1 MKFHSTKLKALGY
14 TIDTTFTESKEFG
27 EIISLAGSQM
37 LRSILDIRRRS
48 VNEEHVDN
56 LWKERALLRRR
67 IEKYKRGFSR
77 GKLDALIERIEQ
89 VQRRINRSM
98 FVPDYVTVVIDKPA
112 HYKYIHKNGVVING
126 KRYHRFSCSAGQARV
141 STIVMVC
148 DEIADELE
156 RRLNN
161 GRDMTQLL
169 APSKFNA
176 YFGLASSATKQVSEP
191 RFIVVK
197 DYENV
202 CKYKALH
209 LIEQEWDKD
218 DLLEERDIEQ
228 KTNRT
233 DGMGLISPELSEKWA
248 KELGLDWIPSQWII
262 RQNFIK
268 GMVCTFPFRE
278 FAEEINHGNYEVDT
292 VYTDTHGRP
301 IKADLREVDLI
312 LTESQ
317 FKLWEGFASIESYVD
332 NCHKNKLSWG
342 VAQYSPRE
350 NKETLTLN
358 YQFIQTLNLNRHDIE
373 ELCEP
378 FVDWI
383 EGVSFKN
390 IAYMLLFLLGVNN
403 TEDSIKRFLATND
416 GWWIKALAVNPET
429 SCDPF
434 IQKKI
439 RDLIINRIQ
448 AGCMGEIFV
457 RGNFQTMVSDPYAI
471 CQHICGMPVT
481 GLLKEGEH
489 YSHWWNER
497 GVKIV
502 DAMRSPMTDRSEHV
516 LLNLVQNTETEKWYR
531 YCQNGIIYNWFG
543 NEMVRHAGADFDGDI
558 VATTDNAVMIRR
570 VYKHELP
577 VTYDVPKPKKKIFT
591 KEDLY
596 QSDLFGFGSIIG
608 SITNKSTAAYALLP
622 LLEETYGEDSK
633 EVQLTL
639 SRLKQCC
646 VAQSKQIDM

>member
-1 MKFHSTKLKALGY
+1 
-14 TIDTTFTESKEFG
+14 
-27 EIISLAGSQM
+27 M

-48 VNEEHVDN
+48 VNEEHVNN

-197 DYENV
+197 DYENI

-218 DLLEERDIEQ
+218 DLLEERYIEQ

-278 FAEEINHGNYEVDT
+278 FAEEINHGNYEVNT

-301 IKADLREVDLI
+301 
-312 LTESQ
+312 
-317 FKLWEGFASIESYVD
+317 
-332 NCHKNKLSWG
+332 N
-342 VAQYSPRE
+342 
-350 NKETLTLN
+350 
-358 YQFIQTLNLNRHDIE
+358 
-373 ELCEP
+373 
-378 FVDWI
+378 
-383 EGVSFKN
+383 
-390 IAYMLLFLLGVNN
+390 
-403 TEDSIKRFLATND
+403 
-416 GWWIKALAVNPET
+416 
-429 SCDPF
+429 
-434 IQKKI
+434 
-439 RDLIINRIQ
+439 
-448 AGCMGEIFV
+448 
-457 RGNFQTMVSDPYAI
+457 
-471 CQHICGMPVT
+471 
-481 GLLKEGEH
+481 
-489 YSHWWNER
+489 
-497 GVKIV
+497 
-502 DAMRSPMTDRSEHV
+502 
-516 LLNLVQNTETEKWYR
+516 
-531 YCQNGIIYNWFG
+531 
-543 NEMVRHAGADFDGDI
+543 
-558 VATTDNAVMIRR
+558 
-570 VYKHELP
+570 
-577 VTYDVPKPKKKIFT
+577 
-591 KEDLY
+591 
-596 QSDLFGFGSIIG
+596 
-608 SITNKSTAAYALLP
+608 
-622 LLEETYGEDSK
+622 
-633 EVQLTL
+633 
-639 SRLKQCC
+639 
-646 VAQSKQIDM
+646 